1 MNIIIFPFDYLL
13 HDVNEVMKNK
23 FLLILICKAIDFQY
37 TKLFDIKILEYLQ
50 NISFLYF
57 L

>member
-13 HDVNEVMKNK
+13 HDVDEVMKNT
-23 FLLILICKAIDFQY
+23 FLLILNYKAIDFQY
-37 TKLFDIKILEYLQ
+37 TKLFDIKILEYLK
-50 NISFLYF
+50 NISFSYF